1 MEHVWDARQ
10 KNDPVGMTTS
20 SARPF
25 VVGSLNGLAAEAG
38 VGRILP
44 GRGDGGPAGFVGPFV
59 GVRF

>member
-1 MEHVWDARQ
+1 
-10 KNDPVGMTTS
+10 MTTS